1 VEFIEPFKDLN
12 YMVFTSNVKNVETE
26 AYNNKIEAIDSYDKR
41 LQINGLTII
50 GIEPNATFRLEL
62 KIPD

>member
-1 VEFIEPFKDLN
+1 
-12 YMVFTSNVKNVETE
+12 MVFTSNVKNVETE
-26 AYNNKIEAIDSYDKR
+26 AYNSKIEAIASYDKR

-50 GIEPNATFRLEL
+50 GLEPNATFRLEL